1 MLLLLFFFLH
11 NTLFFPPLKKKALSL
26 SSSGAPSEKRMA
38 LAKAKL
44 LSLELT
50 YSWQAKP
57 FFKEIWILLYL
68 EELKDF
74 QRSILGPSYL

>member
-1 MLLLLFFFLH
+1 
-11 NTLFFPPLKKKALSL
+11 
-26 SSSGAPSEKRMA
+26 MA
-38 LAKAKL
+38 LARAKL

-74 QRSILGPSYL
+74 QRSTLGPSYL

>member
-1 MLLLLFFFLH
+1 M
-11 NTLFFPPLKKKALSL
+11 
-26 SSSGAPSEKRMA
+26 AP
-38 LAKAKL
+38 AKAKL

-68 EELKDF
+68 EELKRLPKKYFRPQLPLNLVQNSTFADPTLTPT
-74 QRSILGPSYL
+74 LGRYAAPSYH